1 MTRFTVIGGSGY
13 AGRHI
18 VQAAAD
24 RGLTV
29 TVMSRGAVTEQVPGV
44 TYVQGSLTEA
54 ADRSRALQGTD
65 AVVIAASPRGDM
77 SGALRPAIAEMAAE
91 AAVAGVRLGVVG
103 GAGSLQVSPDGPR
116 VVDTP
121 GFPEAF
127 LGEAREM
134 AASLEDL
141 RAFTDDLDWFMIC
154 PAGAFGAYAPGE
166 FRGTYRV
173 GGDVLLTDEAGNS
186 EIGGADFGSAVVDE
200 IVHPQHHRQRFTVAY

>member
-1 MTRFTVIGGSGY
+1 MTRLTVIGGSGY

-24 RGLTV
+24 RGLIV
-29 TVMSRGAVTEQVPGV
+29 TAMSRGAVTEQVPRV

-54 ADRSRALQGTD
+54 PDRSRALQGAD

-77 SGALRPAIAEMAAE
+77 LGALRPAIAQMAAE

-103 GAGSLQVSPDGPR
+103 GAGSLRVSPEGPR

-134 AASLEDL
+134 AATLEDL
-141 RAFTDDLDWFMIC
+141 RASSVDLDWFMIC
-154 PAGAFGAYAPGE
+154 PAGTFGAYAPGE

-200 IVHPQHHRQRFTVAY
+200 IVRPQHHRQRFTVAY

>member
-1 MTRFTVIGGSGY
+1 MTRLTVIGGSGY

-24 RGLTV
+24 RGLIV
-29 TVMSRGAVTEQVPGV
+29 TAMSRGAVTEQVPRV

-54 ADRSRALQGTD
+54 ADRSRALQGAD

-77 SGALRPAIAEMAAE
+77 LGALRPAIAQMAAE

-103 GAGSLQVSPDGPR
+103 GAGSLRVSPEGPR

-134 AASLEDL
+134 AATLEDL
-141 RAFTDDLDWFMIC
+141 RASSVDLDWFMIC
-154 PAGAFGAYAPGE
+154 PAGTFGAYAPGE

-200 IVHPQHHRQRFTVAY
+200 IVRPQHHRQRFTVAY

>member
-1 MTRFTVIGGSGY
+1 MTRLTVIGGSGY

-24 RGLTV
+24 RGLIV
-29 TVMSRGAVTEQVPGV
+29 TAMSRGAVTEQVPGV
-44 TYVQGSLTEA
+44 TYVQGSLSEA
-54 ADRSRALQGTD
+54 ADRSRALQGAD

-77 SGALRPAIAEMAAE
+77 LGALRPAIAQMAAE

-103 GAGSLQVSPDGPR
+103 GAGSLRVSPEGPR

-134 AASLEDL
+134 AATLEDL
-141 RAFTDDLDWFMIC
+141 RASSVDLDWFMIC
-154 PAGAFGAYAPGE
+154 PAGTFGAYAPGE

-200 IVHPQHHRQRFTVAY
+200 IVRPQHHRQRFTVAY

>member
-1 MTRFTVIGGSGY
+1 MTRLTVIGGSGY

-24 RGLTV
+24 RGLIV
-29 TVMSRGAVTEQVPGV
+29 TAMSRGAVTEQVPGV

-54 ADRSRALQGTD
+54 ADRSRALQGAD

-77 SGALRPAIAEMAAE
+77 LGALRPAIAQMAAE

-103 GAGSLQVSPDGPR
+103 GAGSLRVSPEGPR

-134 AASLEDL
+134 AATLEDL
-141 RAFTDDLDWFMIC
+141 RASSVDLDWFMIC
-154 PAGAFGAYAPGE
+154 PAGTFGAYAPGE

-200 IVHPQHHRQRFTVAY
+200 IVRPQHHRQRFTVAY

>member
-1 MTRFTVIGGSGY
+1 MTRLTVIGGSGY

-24 RGLTV
+24 RGLIV
-29 TVMSRGAVTEQVPGV
+29 TAMSRGAVTEQVPRV

-54 ADRSRALQGTD
+54 PDRSRALQGAD

-77 SGALRPAIAEMAAE
+77 LGALRPAIAQMAAE

-103 GAGSLQVSPDGPR
+103 GAGSLRVSPEGPR

-134 AASLEDL
+134 AATLEDL
-141 RAFTDDLDWFMIC
+141 RESSVDLDWFMIC
-154 PAGAFGAYAPGE
+154 PAGTFGAYAPGE

-200 IVHPQHHRQRFTVAY
+200 IVRPQHHRQRFTVAY